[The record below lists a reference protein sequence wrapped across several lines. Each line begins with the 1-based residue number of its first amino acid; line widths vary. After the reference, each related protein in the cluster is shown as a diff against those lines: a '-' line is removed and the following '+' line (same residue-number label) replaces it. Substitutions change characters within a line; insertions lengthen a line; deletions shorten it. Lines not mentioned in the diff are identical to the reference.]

1 MGGVTVANLIRCKD
15 CKKKVS
21 INATSCPNCG
31 APVVKP
37 EGNQSKKPKTWIKV
51 LIGLAVFLFLLSM
64 CSSGPDKKDEGEA
77 EPKQIASSEVTK
89 DKTTEDQEAIIEEQ
103 DITVEEVAVE
113 NKLTT
118 QQKNAVRSAE
128 RYLSVMSFSR
138 KGLINQLSSEYGDG
152 YNVEDATIAVDSMN
166 IDYNEQAAKSAKNYL
181 NTMGFSC
188 KGLIDQLSSDAGDK
202 YTQEQ
207 ASYGAKQAG
216 ACD

>member
-1 MGGVTVANLIRCKD
+1 MANLIRCKD
-15 CKKKVS
+15 CRKKVS

-37 EGNQSKKPKTWIKV
+37 EGSQAKKPKTWIKV
-51 LIGLAVFLFLLSM
+51 VIGLAGFLFLLSM
-64 CSSGPDKKDEGEA
+64 CSSDPDKKGEGEN
-77 EPKQIASSEVTK
+77 EPKQITSSEVTK
-89 DKTTEDQEAIIEEQ
+89 DTTTEDQKNITE
-103 DITVEEVAVE
+103 DKDTTVEEVAVE
-113 NKLTT
+113 NRLTT

-128 RYLSVMSFSR
+128 NYISIMGFSR
-138 KGLINQLSSEYGDG
+138 KGLINQLSSDYGDG
-152 YNVEDATIAVDSMN
+152 YSVKDATIAVDSMN

-188 KGLIDQLSSDAGDK
+188 KGLIDQLSSDAGDQ